1 MTKET
6 IIKDARKYLRFTGE
20 CIDKLEAYHK
30 EERPLIEDG
39 KKYHLVRNA

>member
-6 IIKDARKYLRFTGE
+6 IIKDARE

>member
-6 IIKDARKYLRFTGE
+6 IIEDARE